1 MPPTPHVGPSY
12 QKPTVQHLK
21 RASQTN
27 VIQHSPVESPSQ
39 IKLLNLEM
47 FSGLEGRV
55 NAYPEDEMTFEK
67 PANKSPV

>member
-1 MPPTPHVGPSY
+1 
-12 QKPTVQHLK
+12 
-21 RASQTN
+21 
-27 VIQHSPVESPSQ
+27 
-39 IKLLNLEM
+39 M